1 MTHTDDLARA
11 TLGPTLVDVIP
22 RRKATAR
29 PLPLPF
35 SAARWRAIALV
46 AGFVVTPA
54 LHAQAP
60 VAGPPRS
67 TAIFPFADVKRGLHG
82 TAWTVFEG
90 IDPEPMDVEILG
102 RLKDAIG
109 PGQDMILAR
118 LHGTKPEFTGVVAGM
133 SGSPVY
139 IDGKLLGAVSYRI
152 GQFSKEPICG
162 ITPISSMFQVRDLP
176 ALVDPGIAVPL
187 GRTQG
192 ATAAPTATDPNLQ
205 IHPIDTPLVFNGFSQ
220 DTVTRYGEGFRAMG
234 LEPVSGIGSAE
245 PETLQP
251 EPIVP
256 GSAVSAVLVRG
267 DLNVAATCTVT
278 YVDEHQL
285 LACGHP
291 ITQFGDV
298 SIPMTKAQ
306 VLATL
311 PSPMNAFKIVNT
323 TETVG
328 SFTQDRANA
337 VAGTFGRT
345 ARMIPVSVAVTPA
358 TGSNLPAQ
366 ALHFEVLD
374 NRQLTPQVMLA
385 AVFQSLNQTNIAAN
399 DMSLHMTGEIALAN
413 AGAIHLSNTFAS
425 ADGVSAA
432 SAATQYFAQ
441 RFMAVYGNDLAQP
454 HIDSIHIEAKA
465 VPRRESA
472 EIETVRL
479 STNEARPGDTI
490 TVEATIR
497 PFQQETRVLRIPV
510 TLPTTL
516 TEGPLRIFVSDG
528 ASLDRLLR
536 PPANA
541 GSQPL
546 GLSDTVAQL
555 NRSHAND
562 RVWVTLLDHQTQAV
576 TAAAALPSL
585 PPSIANVLQPLRGT
599 RQISFTSETAAEAGS
614 APADA
619 QLSGAEVVTI
629 RIR

>member
-1 MTHTDDLARA
+1 VPGCAL
-11 TLGPTLVDVIP
+11 
-22 RRKATAR
+22 
-29 PLPLPF
+29 
-35 SAARWRAIALV
+35 SIA
-46 AGFVVTPA
+46 
-54 LHAQAP
+54 HAQA
-60 VAGPPRS
+60 AATTGPPQ
-67 TAIFPFADVKRGLHG
+67 TTEIFPYADVKRGLHG

-90 IDPEPMDVEILG
+90 VDPEPMDVEILG

-118 LHGTKPEFTGVVAGM
+118 LHGAKPEFTGVVAGM

-139 IDGKLLGAVSYRI
+139 IDGKLLGAVAYRL

-162 ITPISSMFQVRDLP
+162 ITPIGSMFQVRDLP
-176 ALVDPGIAVPL
+176 AIVDPSIAVPL
-187 GRTQG
+187 SKAVAANSVG
-192 ATAAPTATDPNLQ
+192 AASDPAAQ
-205 IHPIDTPLVFNGFSQ
+205 IHAIDTPLVFNGFSA
-220 DTVTRYGEGFRAMG
+220 DTVTRYGDGFRAMG
-234 LEPVSGIGSAE
+234 LEPVNGIGSAS

-256 GSAVSAVLVRG
+256 GSAVSAVLARG

-278 YVDEHQL
+278 YVDAHQL

-298 SIPMTKAQ
+298 SIPMTKSQ
-306 VLATL
+306 VLVTL

-323 TETVG
+323 TETIG

-345 ARMIPVSVAVTPA
+345 ARMIPVSVEVTPA
-358 TGSNLPAQ
+358 PGSNLPAL

-385 AVFQSLNQTNIAAN
+385 SVFQSLNQTNIAAN
-399 DMSLHMTGEIALAN
+399 EMSLHLTGEIALAD
-413 AGAIHLSNTFAS
+413 AGSIQLSNTFAS
-425 ADGVSAA
+425 ADGISAA
-432 SAATQYFAQ
+432 TAATQYFGGK
-441 RFMAVYGNDLAQP
+441 FMAVYGNDLAQP
-454 HIDSIHIEAKA
+454 HIDAIRIKA
-465 VPRRESA
+465 IAVAHRESA

-479 STNEARPGDTI
+479 NTNEAQPGDTV

-497 PFQQETRVLRIPV
+497 PFQQQPRTLRIPV
-510 TLPTTL
+510 VLPTTL
-516 TEGPLRIFVSDG
+516 TSGPLRILVSNG
-528 ASLDRLLR
+528 AALDRLLMP
-536 PPANA
+536 PPAA
-541 GSQPL
+541 GSRAL
-546 GLSDTVAQL
+546 GLADTVAQL
-555 NRSHAND
+555 NRTHANN

-619 QLSGAEVVTI
+619 ELTGSEVVTI